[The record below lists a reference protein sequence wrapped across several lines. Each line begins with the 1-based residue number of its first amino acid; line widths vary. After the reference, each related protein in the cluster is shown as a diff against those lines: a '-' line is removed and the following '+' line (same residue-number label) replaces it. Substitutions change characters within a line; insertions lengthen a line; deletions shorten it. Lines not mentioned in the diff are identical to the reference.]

1 MTSEVHEAGLQA
13 ERTTLA
19 WRRTTLNSLCVTV
32 LAVRA
37 WFVHPSPI
45 TLGLATSAAVVSALL
60 TAAAARSG
68 RRDRPDQYDNAVHP
82 THIKVIGAALSCAC
96 GVGIVAAL

>member
-1 MTSEVHEAGLQA
+1 MTSKVHDAGLQA

-19 WRRTTLNSLCVTV
+19 WRRTTLNSLGVTI
-32 LAVRA
+32 LAVRG

-45 TLGLATSAAVVSALL
+45 TLGLAISAAVVTALL

-68 RRDRPDQYDNAVHP
+68 RRDRRDQCEHP
-82 THIKVIGAALSCAC
+82 FRSGHIKVITAALFGAC
-96 GVGIVAAL
+96 GFGIVAAL

>member
-1 MTSEVHEAGLQA
+1 MTDEVHDAGLQP

-19 WRRTTLNSLCVTV
+19 WRRTTLNSLCVAI
-32 LAVRA
+32 LAVRG

-45 TLGLATSAAVVSALL
+45 ILGLATSAAVVSALL

-68 RRDRPDQYDNAVHP
+68 VRDRREYVRTTARS
-82 THIKVIGAALSCAC
+82 THVKVIGVAVSAACVF
-96 GVGIVAAL
+96 GVVAAV

>member
-1 MTSEVHEAGLQA
+1 MHDAGLQP

-19 WRRTTLNSLCVTV
+19 WRRTTLNSLCATI
-32 LAVRA
+32 LAVRG

-45 TLGLATSAAVVSALL
+45 TLGLAVSTAVVTALL

-68 RRDRPDQYDNAVHP
+68 VRDRREHDRTTARSTHVKVVAV
-82 THIKVIGAALSCAC
+82 IVSAAC
-96 GVGIVAAL
+96 VFGIIAAV

>member
-1 MTSEVHEAGLQA
+1 MTDEVHDAGLQP

-19 WRRTTLNSLCVTV
+19 WRRTTLNSLCVTI

-37 WFVHPSPI
+37 WFVHPSPV

-68 RRDRPDQYDNAVHP
+68 ARDRRGPNRTTARP
-82 THIKVIGAALSCAC
+82 THVKMIGVAVSAAC
-96 GVGIVAAL
+96 VFGIVSAL